1 MAINR
6 SNDIATSVNT
16 ETPVEKSFINS
27 DILHIREPHGH
38 DSTVYTTD
46 TNGTAVNISMR
57 SAMLSDKICLQF
69 GMYEKLKRK
78 MKERE
83 REIKATS
90 AITCLGQKS
99 NPNDINIKSQC

>member
-16 ETPVEKSFINS
+16 DTPVEKSFINS
-27 DILHIREPHGH
+27 DIIHIRVPHGH

-57 SAMLSDKICLQF
+57 SAMLSDRICLQF
-69 GMYEKLKRK
+69 GMDAKIEEINETNRKRNK
-78 MKERE
+78 RIFRNHMLVKKP
-83 REIKATS
+83 IQLA
-90 AITCLGQKS
+90 
-99 NPNDINIKSQC
+99 